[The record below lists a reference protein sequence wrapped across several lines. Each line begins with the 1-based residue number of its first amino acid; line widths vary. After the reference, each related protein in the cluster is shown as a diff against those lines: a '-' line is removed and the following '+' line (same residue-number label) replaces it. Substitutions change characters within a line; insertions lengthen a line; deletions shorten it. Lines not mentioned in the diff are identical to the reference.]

1 MSRSTFTG
9 MQEYRPSGFREQQ
22 EKGNMDRY
30 KGDNM
35 QDTMHVTSAVR
46 GTQSQAWQCKDNSS
60 GGRHTTLCN
69 PLRHIP

>member
-1 MSRSTFTG
+1 
-9 MQEYRPSGFREQQ
+9 
-22 EKGNMDRY
+22 
-30 KGDNM
+30 M

-46 GTQSQAWQCKDNSS
+46 GTQSQAWQRKDNSS